1 MKRENKKA
9 VFHTTE
15 VIVLIILTCF
25 VSIGMGFFIGNRSN
39 NILPS
44 GKSDEHIEEFLNNYQ
59 YIMDNYYGDID
70 SETLMDGA
78 LSGMLEVLGDDYST
92 VIDEQSFDA
101 QLQGNYEGLGVQI
114 YKAADGNIYVLSVF
128 ENSPAEKAGIFVGD
142 IIVSIDGKNYKDKLA
157 SDITNYIFNSKSN
170 VFTFVISRDGEEHTL
185 TLKRGSVIIPSVES
199 KVIEQSGKKIGYI
212 YIDIF
217 ANATASQFSNALK
230 DLESKNIYG
239 LIIDVRGN
247 SGGHLTTVVDI
258 LSNFLDNKNVIY
270 QTETKGK
277 VAKFYSKGKVN
288 KKYPIVILQN
298 GQSASAS
305 ELLSV
310 SLKEQYGATV
320 VGEASYGKG
329 TVQEVV
335 TSGDTE
341 YKFTTKKWL
350 SPKGNWINE
359 VGVTP
364 DINVTLNDVYYNDP
378 TDANDNQL
386 QTAINELLK

>member
-114 YKAADGNIYVLSVF
+114 YKANDGNIYVLSVF
-128 ENSPAEKAGIFVGD
+128 ENSPAEKAGILVGD
-142 IIVSIDGKNYKDKLA
+142 IIVSIDGKSYKDKLA

-185 TLKRGSVIIPSVES
+185 TLKRGSVVIPSVES
-199 KVIEQSGKKIGYI
+199 KVIEQNNRKIGYI

-277 VAKFYSKGKVN
+277 VSKFYSKGKVN

-298 GQSASAS
+298 RQSAKSRWS
-305 ELLSV
+305 SHSYRLQGQCGHQEPQHRTRKPLWL
-310 SLKEQYGATV
+310 EQQHR
-320 VGEASYGKG
+320 S
-329 TVQEVV
+329 
-335 TSGDTE
+335 
-341 YKFTTKKWL
+341 
-350 SPKGNWINE
+350 
-359 VGVTP
+359 
-364 DINVTLNDVYYNDP
+364 
-378 TDANDNQL
+378 
-386 QTAINELLK
+386 

>member
-1 MKRENKKA
+1 MKKENKKA

-15 VIVLIILTCF
+15 VVVLIILTCF
-25 VSIGMGFFIGNRSN
+25 VGIGMGFFIGNRSN
-39 NILPS
+39 NILLS
-44 GKSDEHIEEFLNNYQ
+44 DELDEHIQEFLNDYQ

-78 LSGMLEVLGDDYST
+78 LRGMLEVLGDDYST
-92 VIDEQSFDA
+92 IINGESFNA
-101 QLQGNYEGLGVQI
+101 QLEGNYEGLGVQI
-114 YKAADGNIYVLSVF
+114 YKANDGNIYVLSVF
-128 ENSPAEKAGIFVGD
+128 ENSPAEKAGILIGD
-142 IIVSIDGKNYKDKLA
+142 IIVSIDGKSYKDKLS
-157 SDITNYIFNSKSN
+157 SDITNYIFNSKSDI
-170 VFTFVISRDGEEHTL
+170 FTFVISRNGEEHTL
-185 TLKRGSVIIPSVES
+185 TLKRGSVVIPSVES
-199 KVIEQSGKKIGYI
+199 EIYEKDGKKIGYI

-217 ANATASQFSNALK
+217 ANATASQFSKALT

-258 LSNFLDNKNVIY
+258 ISNFLDSKNVIY
-270 QTETKGK
+270 QTETKDK
-277 VAKFYSKGKVN
+277 VSKFYSKGKVN
-288 KKYPIVILQN
+288 KTYPIVILQN

-310 SLKEQYGATV
+310 ALKEQYGATV

-359 VGVTP
+359 VGVIP
-364 DINVTLNDVYYNDP
+364 DINVVLSDSYYSNPNDD
-378 TDANDNQL
+378 NDNQL
-386 QTAINELLK
+386 QAAISEVLK

>member
-114 YKAADGNIYVLSVF
+114 YKANDGNIYVLSVF
-128 ENSPAEKAGIFVGD
+128 ENSPAEKAGILVGD

-185 TLKRGSVIIPSVES
+185 TLKRGSVVIPSVES
-199 KVIEQSGKKIGYI
+199 KVIEQNNRKIGYI

-247 SGGHLTTVVDI
+247 SGGHLTTVIDI

-277 VAKFYSKGKVN
+277 VSKFYSKGKVN

-364 DINVTLNDVYYNDP
+364 DINVTLNDVYYSNP

>member
-1 MKRENKKA
+1 MKKENKKA

-15 VIVLIILTCF
+15 VVVLIVLTCF
-25 VSIGMGFFIGNRSN
+25 VGIGMGFFIGNRSN
-39 NILPS
+39 NILLS
-44 GKSDEHIEEFLNNYQ
+44 NELDEHIQEFLNDYQ

-78 LSGMLEVLGDDYST
+78 LRGMLEVLGDDYST
-92 VIDEQSFDA
+92 IINGESFNA
-101 QLQGNYEGLGVQI
+101 QLEGNYEGLGVQI
-114 YKAADGNIYVLSVF
+114 YKANDGNIYVLSVF
-128 ENSPAEKAGIFVGD
+128 ENSPAEKAGILIGD
-142 IIVSIDGKNYKDKLA
+142 IIVSIDGKSYKDKPS
-157 SDITNYIFNSKSN
+157 SDITNYIFNSKSDI
-170 VFTFVISRDGEEHTL
+170 FTFVISRNGEEHTL
-185 TLKRGSVIIPSVES
+185 TLKRGSVVIPSVES
-199 KVIEQSGKKIGYI
+199 EIYEKDGKKIGYI

-217 ANATASQFSNALK
+217 ANATASQFSKALT

-258 LSNFLDNKNVIY
+258 ISNFLDSKNVIY
-270 QTETKGK
+270 QTETKDK
-277 VAKFYSKGKVN
+277 VSKFYSKGKVN
-288 KKYPIVILQN
+288 KTYPIVILQN

-310 SLKEQYGATV
+310 ALKEQYGATV
-320 VGEASYGKG
+320 VGEVSYGKG

-359 VGVTP
+359 VGVIP
-364 DINVTLNDVYYNDP
+364 DINVVLSDSYYSNP
-378 TDANDNQL
+378 TDDNDNQL
-386 QTAINELLK
+386 QAAINEVLK